1 MAVAFSA
8 GARGRGGAQQLR
20 GRPQQRDCGGWRRA
34 VVRYTLGRRAAWY
47 NYNTTRAVCLVFLL
61 PPRMQPP
68 PLLLPR
74 HHRCCRRL
82 PLLSDHHCCNKRSE
96 AGLGPCHAVLQ
107 ASQLHAAR
115 TRGRERG
122 TPAPGPGLSQ
132 RSLCS
137 SSALRSSSV
146 RFASSTCFFF
156 FCGGTVRLGNHHQ
169 QRAEQRS
176 STRLAVG
183 RGSVLP
189 CPAGRP
195 PEPTSWRTLTTR
207 ALCPVAGRNRPR
219 QSAMTRH
226 LPSSSSPRRAPS
238 PAAPL

>member
-8 GARGRGGAQQLR
+8 GGRGQGGAQQLR
-20 GRPQQRDCGGWRRA
+20 GRPQRRDCGGWRRA
-34 VVRYTLGRRAAWY
+34 IVRCTLGRRAAWW
-47 NYNTTRAVCLVFLL
+47 NYKIARAMCLVFLL

-74 HHRCCRRL
+74 HHRCCRLL
-82 PLLSDHHCCNKRSE
+82 PLLSDHDCCINA
-96 AGLGPCHAVLQ
+96 AGQGLAHAMLCCKPHNCTLPARAGAGAAHSSRARPVPALTLLLQ
-107 ASQLHAAR
+107 RLALFLREVCLVNLLLLFLRGHRAAGKPSLAGRR
-115 TRGRERG
+115 T
-122 TPAPGPGLSQ
+122 A
-132 RSLCS
+132 
-137 SSALRSSSV
+137 
-146 RFASSTCFFF
+146 
-156 FCGGTVRLGNHHQ
+156 Q
-169 QRAEQRS
+169 QHKA
-176 STRLAVG
+176 AVG

-189 CPAGRP
+189 CP

-207 ALCPVAGRNRPR
+207 ALCPVSSCDKQR

>member
-1 MAVAFSA
+1 MHPRQTCCLVELQHCSCCVPCLPATTPHASPLAAAFPPLPPFAAAV
-8 GARGRGGAQQLR
+8 
-20 GRPQQRDCGGWRRA
+20 RPQLLRSTQQGRA
-34 VVRYTLGRRAAWY
+34 WPMPCSPASL
-47 NYNTTRAVCLVFLL
+47 TTA
-61 PPRMQPP
+61 
-68 PLLLPR
+68 
-74 HHRCCRRL
+74 
-82 PLLSDHHCCNKRSE
+82 RS
-96 AGLGPCHAVLQ
+96 
-107 ASQLHAAR
+107 LHARAQH
-115 TRGRERG
+115 T
-122 TPAPGPGLSQ
+122 APGPGLSQ

-156 FCGGTVRLGNHHQ
+156 FCGGTVRLGNRHQ

-207 ALCPVAGRNRPR
+207 ALCPVGGRNRPR